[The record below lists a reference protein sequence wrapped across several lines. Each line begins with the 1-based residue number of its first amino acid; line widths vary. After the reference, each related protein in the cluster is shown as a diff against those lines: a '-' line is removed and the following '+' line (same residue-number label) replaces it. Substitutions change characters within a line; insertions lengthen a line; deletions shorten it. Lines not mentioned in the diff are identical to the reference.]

1 MNRDSNPMEEVPGT
15 SSLIS
20 QLIGYISL
28 VAAVISAGLVVFTL
42 FMTGYSVFQ
51 RYVLGTPLTWT
62 DELSGFLV
70 VAIVMLGMAEALRRG
85 DHISVDLLSTKATG
99 KKRFILDLWYYAA
112 TAFVASVIGLSAW
125 NAVLFSMDFGVYS
138 EGYLEAPLWIPQS
151 TMVVGS
157 GLCVLVAVIRFI
169 ELLMRGGRRT

>member
-112 TAFVASVIGLSAW
+112 TAFVANVIGLSAW

>member
-99 KKRFILDLWYYAA
+99 KKRFILDLWYYSA

>member
-1 MNRDSNPMEEVPGT
+1 MNRDSGLLEEVPGT
-15 SSLIS
+15 SSLAS
-20 QLIGYISL
+20 RLAGYLSF
-28 VAAVISAGLVVFTL
+28 VAAIIAACLVIFTL

-85 DHISVDLLSTKATG
+85 DHISVDLLSTKAKG
-99 KKRFILDLWYYAA
+99 RNRYILDLWYYLA
-112 TAFVASVIGLSAW
+112 TAFVAGVIMLSAW
-125 NAVLFSMDFGVYS
+125 NSVMFSIDFGVFS
-138 EGYLEAPLWIPQS
+138 DGYLEAPLWIPQS

-157 GLCVLVAVIRFI
+157 ALCLLIASLKFIDVVLN
-169 ELLMRGGRRT
+169 GRRT